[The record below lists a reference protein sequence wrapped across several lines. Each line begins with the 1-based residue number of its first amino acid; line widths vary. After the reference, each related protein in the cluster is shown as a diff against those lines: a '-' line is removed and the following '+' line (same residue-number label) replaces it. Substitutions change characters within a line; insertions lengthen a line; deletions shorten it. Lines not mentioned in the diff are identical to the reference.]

1 MRLMETPSADKR
13 CRGGGV
19 RAAHG
24 TGSYLFIY
32 LDRILIVQS
41 HHGGTW
47 CQWTDDPHM
56 NQRNSCPFADMQSVV
71 FFDLETTGLDT
82 KRCDIIQLAA
92 ISGDLTFNMYMMP
105 QVAIDRGATAVTGF
119 RVHNGKLFQNG
130 RAMNTAILHE
140 ALASFLD
147 FLWSLEQ
154 PVLLAAHNARRFD
167 IPVLDKALFRC
178 SLDEDFQQLGSRFL
192 DTLPLNTWQC
202 DIIQLAAISGVHTFN
217 IYMMP
222 QVAIDRGATAV
233 NGFSVSD
240 GALLLRGTAIPTA
253 TLTEALTSFLDF
265 LRSLEQPVLLAAHNA
280 RRFDK
285 PVLDRALLGCSLAR
299 QFQQLGSRFLDT
311 LPLSRA
317 LHPGFDSH
325 SLVNLSGYFL
335 PRHYNAHDALED
347 VRALQEL
354 YNCWNPRQETLDQF
368 VF

>member
-1 MRLMETPSADKR
+1 MLRLPSNVRLFNKDESQLIY
-13 CRGGGV
+13 GV
-19 RAAHG
+19 F
-24 TGSYLFIY
+24 YLIRKFLPI
-32 LDRILIVQS
+32 S
-41 HHGGTW
+41 
-47 CQWTDDPHM
+47 
-56 NQRNSCPFADMQSVV
+56 DMQSMASLGRTLV
-71 FFDLETTGLDT
+71 FLDLETTGLD
-82 KRCDIIQLAA
+82 
-92 ISGDLTFNMYMMP
+92 
-105 QVAIDRGATAVTGF
+105 
-119 RVHNGKLFQNG
+119 
-130 RAMNTAILHE
+130 
-140 ALASFLD
+140 
-147 FLWSLEQ
+147 
-154 PVLLAAHNARRFD
+154 
-167 IPVLDKALFRC
+167 
-178 SLDEDFQQLGSRFL
+178 
-192 DTLPLNTWQC
+192 TWQC
-202 DIIQLAAISGVHTFN
+202 DIIQLAAISGVHSFN

-240 GALLLRGTAIPTA
+240 GALLLRGTAMPTA

-317 LHPGFDSH
+317 LHPGLDSH

-354 YNCWNPRQETLDQF
+354 YNCWNPRQGTLDQF

>member
-1 MRLMETPSADKR
+1 MARS
-13 CRGGGV
+13 
-19 RAAHG
+19 
-24 TGSYLFIY
+24 
-32 LDRILIVQS
+32 DRFVNCIV
-41 HHGGTW
+41 
-47 CQWTDDPHM
+47 
-56 NQRNSCPFADMQSVV
+56 
-71 FFDLETTGLDT
+71 
-82 KRCDIIQLAA
+82 
-92 ISGDLTFNMYMMP
+92 Y
-105 QVAIDRGATAVTGF
+105 
-119 RVHNGKLFQNG
+119 
-130 RAMNTAILHE
+130 
-140 ALASFLD
+140 
-147 FLWSLEQ
+147 
-154 PVLLAAHNARRFD
+154 
-167 IPVLDKALFRC
+167 
-178 SLDEDFQQLGSRFL
+178 QQLGCRPPCQYVSYCDITCPGMPLSHAPLNALEVITAYFSICIRELYISQPTAIDNILNRFL
-192 DTLPLNTWQC
+192 FHFRAFLCVSTYLMHTRLLTHSLAHTPPLSDTWQC

-317 LHPGFDSH
+317 LHPGLDSH

-354 YNCWNPRQETLDQF
+354 YNCWNPRQGTLDQF